1 MFRLTSP
8 EFNDRGPM
16 PRKYTCDGEDV
27 SPPLQWSDAPKGT
40 KSFALVCDDPD
51 APVMTWIHWV
61 AYDIP
66 GTRAGLSEDM
76 PRKDRLTDG
85 TKQGRNSWLKVGY
98 GGPCPPR
105 GKPHRYFFR
114 VYALGALLDLAPG
127 ADRKA
132 LMVAME
138 GLVLAKAEI
147 VGTYGRAG
155 S

>member
-40 KSFALVCDDPD
+40 KSYALVCDDPD

-66 GTRAGLSEDM
+66 GASAGLSEDM
-76 PRKDRLTDG
+76 PRKNLLTDG

-114 VYALGALLDLAPG
+114 LYALDSILDLAPG
-127 ADRKA
+127 ADRKT
-132 LMVAME
+132 LMVATE